1 MKRNRI
7 TFAHLYVEVSGNEGI
22 VDLGH
27 DAYHSG
33 MVLDS
38 VHSFACRRQMFMV
51 LQPQY
56 KQDRVPNL
64 IPVLVALI
72 RSSRSSQSSR

>member
-1 MKRNRI
+1 MNFVKNLMKRNRI
-7 TFAHLYVEVSGNEGI
+7 AFAHLYAEVSGNEGI

-27 DAYHSG
+27 DCRKKHAYHSG

-38 VHSFACRRQMFMV
+38 VHSFADRRKMSMV

-56 KQDRVPNL
+56 KQDKIPNY
-64 IPVLVALI
+64 P
-72 RSSRSSQSSR
+72 SSLR